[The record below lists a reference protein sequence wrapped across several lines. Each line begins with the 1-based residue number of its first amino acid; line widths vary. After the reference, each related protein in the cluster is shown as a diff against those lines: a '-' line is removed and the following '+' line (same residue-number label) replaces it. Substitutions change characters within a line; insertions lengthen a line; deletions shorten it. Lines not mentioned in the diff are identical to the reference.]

1 MRLLGIKLGLVQ
13 DGQEQ
18 AKELIAVAQELKGNK
33 ADIAVTMRR
42 IEGLQKDGIANYR
55 ALLNIVNRISDV
67 NKQMGIETKIP
78 TIHHLDSQYLIKDDT
93 NKIRVERST
102 KF

>member
-1 MRLLGIKLGLVQ
+1 MRLRGIKLGLVQ

-78 TIHHLDSQYLIKDDT
+78 QLAEMEKALNFWSDVHSS
-93 NKIRVERST
+93 KI
-102 KF
+102 